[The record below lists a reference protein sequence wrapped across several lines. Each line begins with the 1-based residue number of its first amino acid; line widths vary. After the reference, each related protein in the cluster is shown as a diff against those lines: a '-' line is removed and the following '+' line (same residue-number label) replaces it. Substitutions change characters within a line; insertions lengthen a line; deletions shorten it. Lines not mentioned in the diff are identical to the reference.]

1 MKKIYYFLFSIL
13 AVAAT
18 SCSDDLDIKPTS
30 FISDATVWEDQ
41 ALINKYVANIYG
53 SMLCGFNRCT
63 AGYGQDWSMSWAG
76 NLDGGTDDIAVVAYS
91 AFDFDWS
98 DCTGSDRVACAELLP
113 LHFPKGFF
121 CRGPFPTRI
130 LLFRIGPHIWQGS
143 INCQGTEL
151 GRQSASCPIVF

>member
-63 AGYGQDWSMSWAG
+63 AGYGQD
-76 NLDGGTDDIAVVAYS
+76 
-91 AFDFDWS
+91 
-98 DCTGSDRVACAELLP
+98 
-113 LHFPKGFF
+113 
-121 CRGPFPTRI
+121 
-130 LLFRIGPHIWQGS
+130 
-143 INCQGTEL
+143 
-151 GRQSASCPIVF
+151 

>member
-13 AVAAT
+13 AVATT

-76 NLDGGTDDIAVVAYS
+76 NLDGLKKNIQVKRCSCGRVFAA
-91 AFDFDWS
+91 AFLILND
-98 DCTGSDRVACAELLP
+98 
-113 LHFPKGFF
+113 HF
-121 CRGPFPTRI
+121 I
-130 LLFRIGPHIWQGS
+130 S
-143 INCQGTEL
+143 
-151 GRQSASCPIVF
+151 